1 MDNLNALMTATEREV
16 LDLADQLISGLQAAE
31 LRCGAP
37 MPEHRAELKHKRQL
51 VLDNVLRRQQVREA
65 EARPPLPWRPGTVRT
80 TKGVARCV
88 RCPATP
94 ATCAARPA
102 VWTRAACQALSPVNA
117 HCTNG

>member
-65 EARPPLPWRPGTVRT
+65 EARPPLPWRPGNVRT
-80 TKGVARCV
+80 AKGAARCV

-94 ATCAARPA
+94 AICAARPA
-102 VWTRAACQALSPVNA
+102 DWMRPACPAPWPANA
-117 HCTNG
+117 RCTNA